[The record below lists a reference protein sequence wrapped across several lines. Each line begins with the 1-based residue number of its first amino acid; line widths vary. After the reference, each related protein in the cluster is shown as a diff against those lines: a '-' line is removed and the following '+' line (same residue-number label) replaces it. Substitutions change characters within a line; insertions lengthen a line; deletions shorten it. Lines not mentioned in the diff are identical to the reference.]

1 MNAKLKIALLAILG
15 LSSAACCSTKKAK
28 KSDDAKSAG
37 VEDKMEDPRVML
49 MYGVPFPDGEIARP
63 VEEDKGVEA
72 DDQGVPFHDGSVA
85 HPLTEEAEQELRKA
99 IEAEEAAKR
108 AAEAEQK
115 AE

>member
-1 MNAKLKIALLAILG
+1 MKAKLKIALLAMLG

-28 KSDDAKSAG
+28 KSDDAQSAG
-37 VEDKMEDPRVML
+37 VEDKMDDPRVML

-63 VEEDKGVEA
+63 LEDDKSAEA
-72 DDQGVPFHDGSVA
+72 DDQGVPFPDGSVA
-85 HPLTEEAEQELRKA
+85 HPLTEEAAQELHKA

>member
-1 MNAKLKIALLAILG
+1 MKAKLKIALLAMLG

-28 KSDDAKSAG
+28 KSDDAQSAG
-37 VEDKMEDPRVML
+37 VEDKMDDPRVML

-63 VEEDKGVEA
+63 VEDDKSAEA
-72 DDQGVPFHDGSVA
+72 DDQGVPFPDGSVA
-85 HPLTEEAEQELRKA
+85 HPLTEEAAQELHKA

-108 AAEAEQK
+108 AAVAEQK

>member
-1 MNAKLKIALLAILG
+1 MKAKMKIALLAMLG

-28 KSDDAKSAG
+28 KSDDAQSAG
-37 VEDKMEDPRVML
+37 VEDKMDDPRVML

-63 VEEDKGVEA
+63 VEDDKSAEA
-72 DDQGVPFHDGSVA
+72 DDQGVPFPDGSVA
-85 HPLTEEAEQELRKA
+85 HPLTDEAAQELHKA

-115 AE
+115 AK